1 MIGKQYEGFWL
12 LTLFFVHFRGDICYL
27 NTSYAT
33 CINERNIIIIA
44 AGNSVTFLRQE
55 PMEHLSTLHRWAHLY
70 TARRL
75 VIACATVIEEMLP
88 FLPADVSSET
98 LDFGL
103 HLRPSELKKALQ
115 EKIDN
120 ASQNAD
126 VLLLGYG
133 LCSMAVVGLHAT
145 TAHLV
150 IPRVD
155 DCIAIFL
162 GSCSAYKEQAE
173 KEPGT
178 YYLTKGWIE
187 VGDSPFSEYQR
198 LVQKFGEAKAQWVIQ
213 MMLKNYTRL
222 AFINTGQ
229 YQIDQYREYARRTAE
244 KFNLR
249 FEEIDGSPALVKKML
264 FGPWDD
270 EFLVVSPGETI
281 QYTDFVQSK
290 QP

>member
-1 MIGKQYEGFWL
+1 MNNF
-12 LTLFFVHFRGDICYL
+12 
-27 NTSYAT
+27 SA
-33 CINERNIIIIA
+33 
-44 AGNSVTFLRQE
+44 
-55 PMEHLSTLHRWAHLY
+55 LHHWDHLY

-75 VIACATVIEEMLP
+75 LIACATVIEEMLP
-88 FLPADVSSET
+88 FLPQDVSSET

-103 HLRPSELKKALQ
+103 HLRPDALKKTLQ
-115 EKIDN
+115 EKIDK
-120 ASQNAD
+120 ASQHTDA
-126 VLLLGYG
+126 LLLGYG
-133 LCSMAVVGLHAT
+133 LCSMAVVGLRAT

-162 GSCSAYKEQAE
+162 GSCKAYKEQTQ

-198 LVQKFGEAKAQWVIQ
+198 LIEKYGEAKAERMIRL
-213 MMLKNYTRL
+213 MLRNYTRL
-222 AFINTGQ
+222 GFINTGQ
-229 YQIDQYREYARRTAE
+229 YEIDRYRDYARKTAE

-249 FEEIDGSPALVKKML
+249 FEEIGGSPALLKKMV

-270 EFLVVSPGETI
+270 EFLVLAPGQTV
-281 QYTDFVQSK
+281 QYTDFVQSNK
-290 QP
+290 P